1 MGDEFGAGKGAED
14 RGAFDVVAGFE
25 FVLASVAVVGS
36 AFFGNFFAGNGG
48 GVGKL
53 VV

>member
-1 MGDEFGAGKGAED
+1 MRDELWAGEGAED
-14 RGAFDVVAGFE
+14 GGAFDMIPGFE

-36 AFFGNFFAGNGG
+36 AFLGNFFAGNGG